1 MKSGQ
6 LLGHFRLLSLLGS
19 GGMGEVWAAED
30 LVLERKVA
38 LKVLPE
44 AMRRD
49 EEALARFRREA
60 RVLAACNHPHVAQ
73 VYELEEVPDPDN
85 PEVQLRCIV
94 MELVEGENL
103 DKRKPLSF
111 QQVLSLAKD
120 LAATLHATHS
130 HGIVHRDLKPANLV
144 VDSEGRLKVLD
155 FGLALF
161 SPKSAL
167 PEHELTRERFSDG
180 FVAGTPAYMAPE
192 VLRGAPGDEKS
203 DVWSFGC
210 TVAELVSGQRLAPGN
225 TIPEIV
231 GHILA
236 GNLAWRW
243 PQEVPSRFRKLLERC
258 CAPEPQA
265 RPSFAEI
272 HRALER
278 MEAGPRGL
286 SPPWLVAA
294 GLLLLAA
301 SFLASR
307 LLFPPSPPPL
317 LDPNQR
323 LAVALEAAAPE
334 QLPGLLER
342 FSRACAEQ
350 PFLVLAPK
358 AKAQVLVRLQ
368 PGRSSTVF
376 RIEELAHGTVL
387 AELATPPGTSDFGA
401 VFDRLQ
407 REQIRRQL
415 ALEDDLFSY
424 LASKAA
430 NATAAAAFRDGVR
443 LFFRT
448 RYGEAE
454 ALFHQALAADP
465 TFWPAPLFLAVAAK
479 ATGRFPQAHEN
490 MAKARGMFRQH
501 ESADALVL
509 EAFAALV
516 AEDWQRQVEALRA
529 LLQPFP
535 HSPYLL
541 FRTALALRLQDR
553 PEESIPLL
561 RKLVREKPQLEFS
574 PVWETLAQAQLLAGD
589 YEGCLS
595 TCREGRK
602 RFPTRHRYDLYE
614 SFACRLLGRPAAA
627 REALREALRKYADF
641 GSAPPLTRAQFGQ
654 FWAAYVG
661 WPEERARQYATM
673 LEEAERRLASQGGDS
688 EALAAKAEALRGLGQ
703 HAAAAACY
711 EALFATGQQP
721 STYQLTDYARAL
733 AAQGLAPQ
741 ARQALERAGALWRSA
756 EEPAKGVAAYNL
768 AIAWAEVGELE
779 EALRWLERARDLH
792 GFDRL
797 DLLLDP
803 DLDKLREKHLLE
815 RFFPQGPR

>member
-6 LLGHFRLLSLLGS
+6 LLGHFRLLSLLGR
-19 GGMGEVWAAED
+19 GGMGEVWAAQD

-44 AMRRD
+44 AMRQD
-49 EEALARFRREA
+49 EKALARFRREA

-73 VYELEEVPDPDN
+73 VYEMEELPDPDN
-85 PEVQLRCIV
+85 PAVLLRCIV
-94 MELVEGENL
+94 MELVEGESL
-103 DKRKPLSF
+103 DKKKPLPY
-111 QQVLSLAKD
+111 QQLLPLAKE

-144 VDSEGRLKVLD
+144 VDRQGKLKVLD

-161 SPKSAL
+161 YPKTGPS
-167 PEHELTRERFSDG
+167 EQDLTMERFTDG

-192 VLRGAPGDEKS
+192 VIRGAPGDEKS
-203 DVWSFGC
+203 DVWAFGC
-210 TVAELVSGQRLAPGN
+210 TVAELLTGQRLVPGK
-225 TIPEIV
+225 TIPEVV
-231 GHILA
+231 GNVLN
-236 GNLAWRW
+236 GTLAWRW
-243 PQEVPSRFRKLLERC
+243 PRHVPVPFRRLLERC
-258 CAPEPQA
+258 CAQDPQA

-272 HRALER
+272 HRALEQLETR
-278 MEAGPRGL
+278 PRAL
-286 SPPWLVAA
+286 TSPWLVAA
-294 GLLLLAA
+294 GLLLLFA
-301 SFLASR
+301 SFFASR

-334 QLPGLLER
+334 QLSGLLER

-368 PGRSSTVF
+368 EGRSSVSF

-387 AELATPPGTSDFGA
+387 AELPAGSEASEFEA
-401 VFDRLQ
+401 VFDRLH

-424 LASKAA
+424 LVTKAA
-430 NATAAAAFRDGVR
+430 NAQAAAAFRDGVR

-448 RYGEAE
+448 RYSEAD
-454 ALFHQALAADP
+454 ALFQQALAADP
-465 TFWPAPLFLAVAAK
+465 GFWPAPLFLAASAK
-479 ATGRFPQAHEN
+479 PRGRFPQAHEN
-490 MAKARGMFRQH
+490 IAKARAMFRQRDP
-501 ESADALVL
+501 ADALVL
-509 EAFAALV
+509 EAFAAYV

-529 LLQPFP
+529 LLKTFP

-541 FRTALALRLQDR
+541 FRTAQTLRFQDR
-553 PEESIPLL
+553 PEEAIPLL

-574 PVWETLAQAQLLAGD
+574 PIRESLAYAQLLAGD
-589 YEGCLS
+589 YEGCLA
-595 TCREGRK
+595 TCQEGKK

-614 SFACRLLGRPAAA
+614 SYALRLLDRPAAA

-641 GSAPPLTRAQFGQ
+641 GSAPPLTRAQSGA
-654 FWAAYVG
+654 FWAAYAG
-661 WPEERARQYATM
+661 WPEERARQYASM
-673 LEEAERRLASQGGDS
+673 LEEAERRLASQPEDS
-688 EALAAKAEALRGLGQ
+688 EGLAFKAEALRGLGDY
-703 HAAAAACY
+703 AAAAACY
-711 EALFATGQQP
+711 EALFATGRQP

-733 AAQGLAPQ
+733 AAQGLALQ
-741 ARQALERAGALWRSA
+741 ARQALERAGALWRST
-756 EEPAKGVAAYNL
+756 EEPAKGIAAYNL
-768 AIAWAEVGELE
+768 AIAWSELGELE

-803 DLDKLREKHLLE
+803 ELEILRKKRLLD
-815 RFFPQGPR
+815 RFFPQRPR